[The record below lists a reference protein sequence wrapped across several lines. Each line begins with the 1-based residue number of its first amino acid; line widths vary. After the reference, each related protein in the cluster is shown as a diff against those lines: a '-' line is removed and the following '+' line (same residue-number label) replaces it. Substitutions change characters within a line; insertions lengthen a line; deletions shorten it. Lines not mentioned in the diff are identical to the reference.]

1 MAAPLPIR
9 LDVVLTQG
17 DFRLEVHERVD
28 ARALAL
34 VGPSGA
40 GKTSLIETIAGL
52 RTPERGEI
60 RVGDRILFSRDA
72 GVDLPPRDRGVG
84 YVPQDALLFP
94 HLDVRR
100 NVLFGAGR
108 GETLALDRVLAM
120 LEIDSL
126 VDRRIQGLS
135 GGERQRVALAR
146 ALMTAPSLLLLDE
159 PLAAL
164 DPSLRWRIVPYLAR
178 VRDELAVPMI
188 YVSHDAD
195 VVRALA
201 DTVVALDRG
210 RVAFA
215 GPVAEF
221 RETRATLRDATG

>member
-1 MAAPLPIR
+1 VAAPLPIR

-17 DFRLEVHERVD
+17 DFRLEVHERVE

-40 GKTSLIETIAGL
+40 GKTSLIETITGL
-52 RTPERGEI
+52 RTPEAGEI
-60 RVGDRILFSRDA
+60 RLGDRVLFSRQPA
-72 GVDLPPRDRGVG
+72 VDVPPRDRAIG

-94 HLDVRR
+94 HLTVRR
-100 NVLFGAGR
+100 NILYGAR
-108 GETLALDRVLAM
+108 GSGTLALDRVLSM
-120 LEIDSL
+120 LEIGAL
-126 VDRRIQGLS
+126 TDRRVHGLS

-178 VRDELAVPMI
+178 VRDELGIPMI
-188 YVSHDAD
+188 YVSHDVE

-201 DTVVALDRG
+201 DTVMALDRG
-210 RVAFA
+210 RVVFA
-215 GPVAEF
+215 GPAPEF
-221 RETRATLRDATG
+221 SG